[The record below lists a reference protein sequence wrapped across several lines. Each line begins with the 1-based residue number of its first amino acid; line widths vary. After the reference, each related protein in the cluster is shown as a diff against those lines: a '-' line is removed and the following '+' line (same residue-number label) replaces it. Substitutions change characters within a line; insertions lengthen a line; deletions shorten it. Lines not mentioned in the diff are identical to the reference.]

1 MNKLL
6 GDTSALAN
14 MTNPFKLSCIEKINI
29 NYYRNFFNLPK
40 FIGSIGFVNGNTKGE
55 QRFEGKSLVDVLMQ
69 IKTFCDSLEDNSEEV
84 KE

>member
-14 MTNPFKLSCIEKINI
+14 MTNPFKLSCIVKIGI
-29 NYYRNFFNLPK
+29 NYYRDFFNLSK
-40 FIGSIGFVNGNTKGE
+40 FIGSISFMNGNTKGE

-69 IKTFCDSLEDNSEEV
+69 IQTFCDSLEDNSEED
-84 KE
+84 